1 MRNIIL
7 ICREGDS
14 LAKFLLPQKS
24 PKLSI
29 KPPSSSFSVSL
40 KRVPHESAR
49 SLNQS
54 VSLYAKNETV
64 LDDVCYDAFL
74 GIQVTSNNTN
84 AWVGSIMSSV
94 DNGETYLPMKCED
107 CTGSTASTAS
117 IVVDGNADGTNL
129 APAQCLDGQIGYPG
143 NNCTLVNV
151 VSLDC
156 SIFIHPRPFA
166 QLSYIFIQ
174 SFEQPEEDNPEIYY
188 FRQDNTAFFGL
199 NRVARNS
206 YVSGVAVVDP
216 NQQWV
221 SIIAL

>member
-1 MRNIIL
+1 MNILHTHFDIHAL
-7 ICREGDS
+7 TLYLSSKVCIKIKTGGADFNEGYLDVFVNNGTS
-14 LAKFLLPQKS
+14 GYIEVTTKD
-24 PKLSI
+24 
-29 KPPSSSFSVSL
+29 
-40 KRVPHESAR
+40 
-49 SLNQS
+49 
-54 VSLYAKNETV
+54 LYAKNETV

-117 IVVDGNADGTNL
+117 IVVDGNADGINL

-156 SIFIHPRPFA
+156 SIFIHPMPFA
-166 QLSYIFIQ
+166 QLSLSSSNFLNSLKKTIQ
-174 SFEQPEEDNPEIYY
+174 SSFISDKTTQPSS
-188 FRQDNTAFFGL
+188 A
-199 NRVARNS
+199 
-206 YVSGVAVVDP
+206 
-216 NQQWV
+216 
-221 SIIAL
+221 